1 MMARVTDVVR
11 RPRMRCQLHVFAL
24 LLAIQGHA
32 KAQTYLEDGSSLL
45 GKCKSADAFF
55 LGVCYG
61 YITGEID
68 ALEAERSR
76 KNLSSCLPKAAS
88 VKEMVDWVTA
98 ALAAHGGGGGL
109 PASIGIGNAYAERC
123 DTVLHPSH

>member
-1 MMARVTDVVR
+1 
-11 RPRMRCQLHVFAL
+11 MRCQLYVLAL

-32 KAQTYLEDGSSLL
+32 TAETYLEDSYSLL
-45 GKCKSADAFF
+45 GKCKSTDAFF

-76 KNLSSCLPKAAS
+76 KNLSSCLPKATS
-88 VKEMVDWVTA
+88 VREMVEWATA
-98 ALAAHGGGGGL
+98 ALAAHGVGGGL
-109 PASIGIGNAYAERC
+109 PASIVIGNAYAERC
-123 DTVLHPSH
+123 NTALHPPH